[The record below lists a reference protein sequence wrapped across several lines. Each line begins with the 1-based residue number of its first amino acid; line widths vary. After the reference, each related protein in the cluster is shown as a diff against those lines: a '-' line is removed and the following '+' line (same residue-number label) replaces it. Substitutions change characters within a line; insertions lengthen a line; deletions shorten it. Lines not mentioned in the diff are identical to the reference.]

1 MVSFAKP
8 YAAKC
13 YLTSVTMSGMTLQSE
28 ATTAQRID
36 SLMRRYGFHRA
47 DLAREWGIAR
57 SSVTQK
63 FQKNRFTLKDVCSI
77 ADLFDVS
84 VDYLLGRSEEAGDDD

>member
-1 MVSFAKP
+1 
-8 YAAKC
+8 
-13 YLTSVTMSGMTLQSE
+13 MTLKSGV
-28 ATTAQRID
+28 TTAQRID

-63 FQKNRFTLKDVCSI
+63 FKNNRFTLRDVCSI
-77 ADLFDVS
+77 ADIFDVS
-84 VDYLLGRSEEAGDDD
+84 TDYLLGRESGDTDGE

>member
-1 MVSFAKP
+1 
-8 YAAKC
+8 
-13 YLTSVTMSGMTLQSE
+13 MTLQSE
-28 ATTAQRID
+28 VTTAQRID

-63 FQKNRFTLKDVCSI
+63 FKNDRFTLRDVCSI

-84 VDYLLGRSEEAGDDD
+84 VDYLLGRSEEAVK